1 MVVARESGT
10 WNHQIGRIRTP
21 LVFGGRIC
29 ARLHERLPTAL
40 LAVDNVPD
48 DITLSSLPRTGIDT
62 AALYILTASAPF
74 LSFIQL

>member
-10 WNHQIGRIRTP
+10 WNQIGRIQTP

-48 DITLSSLPRTGIDT
+48 ETTLSSLPRTGTDT
-62 AALYILTASAPF
+62 AALYFLTASAPF
-74 LSFIQL
+74 LSFTQL